1 MAGTNLYLIRN
12 NNLTW
17 AKYANVV
24 DVFLSTKET
33 PYTSVSGNSG
43 TNVVTITGATLV
55 NGMILTFTSLT
66 GGSGV
71 TVNTPYYVIDAS
83 GATCK
88 LAQTQGGSAVAIG
101 TNITAGAVIV
111 STDAMRAWS
120 SEFRDIFSGLGVQGG
135 VSAGASGGVSYAAT
149 LGAPQGFGIYAD
161 PNQPIIANL
170 VGGAPGY
177 SGALF
182 ATPKASISD
191 EVGHLPLRQT
201 LLNKTFWLFD
211 MGASAQPRYLPA
223 EYQEGDIISTS
234 PPQVP

>member
-43 TNVVTITGATLV
+43 TNVVTIAGASLV
-55 NGMILTFTSLT
+55 NGMIVTFTSLT

-71 TVNTPYYVIDAS
+71 TVNTPYYVINAS
-83 GATCK
+83 AATCK
-88 LAQTQGGSAVAIG
+88 LAQTQGGSAVALG

-120 SEFRDIFSGLGVQGG
+120 SEFRDIFDNKGPFNQQVPGLSPTQATNTTYTADVAIIPQ
-135 VSAGASGGVSYAAT
+135 SFTAGTVGY
-149 LGAPQGFGIYAD
+149 GFGLSYS
-161 PNQPIIANL
+161 PIGTDL
-170 VGGAPGY
+170 R
-177 SGALF
+177 
-182 ATPKASISD
+182 ASISD
-191 EVGHLPLRQT
+191 EINHQPLRQT

-211 MGASAQPRYLPA
+211 MGASTQPRYLPA

>member
-71 TVNTPYYVIDAS
+71 TVNTPYYVINAS
-83 GATCK
+83 AATCK
-88 LAQTQGGSAVAIG
+88 LAKTPGGSAVALG

-120 SEFRDIFSGLGVQGG
+120 SEFRDIFNYSNETIVTVGG
-135 VSAGASGGVSYAAT
+135 ASAGLLESGGVSILPEGVVAT
-149 LGAPQGFGIYAD
+149 VPT
-161 PNQPIIANL
+161 
-170 VGGAPGY
+170 GGASVSLP
-177 SGALF
+177 LF
-182 ATPKASISD
+182 STVTGLNTSVSD
-191 EVGHLPLRQT
+191 EVSHQPLRQT

>member
-33 PYTSVSGNSG
+33 PYTSVSGNST
-43 TNVVTITGATLV
+43 TNVVTIAGASLV
-55 NGMILTFTSLT
+55 NGMIVTFTSLT

-71 TVNTPYYVIDAS
+71 TVNTPYYVINAS
-83 GATCK
+83 AATCK
-88 LAQTQGGSAVAIG
+88 LAKTPGGSAVALG

-120 SEFRDIFSGLGVQGG
+120 SEFRDIFSGLGAQGAAFAGSIGG
-135 VSAGASGGVSYAAT
+135 VNYLAGF
-149 LGAPQGFGIYAD
+149 GAPQGFGIYAD
-161 PNQPIIANL
+161 PNEPITAAL
-170 VGGAPGY
+170 SGSSTFTMGY
-177 SGALF
+177 LEG
-182 ATPKASISD
+182 TPKATVSD
-191 EVGHLPLRQT
+191 EVSHFPLRQT

-234 PPQVP
+234 PPQIP

>member
-33 PYTSVSGNSG
+33 PYASVAGVAS

-55 NGMILTFTSLT
+55 DGMVVVFPSLT
-66 GGSGV
+66 GGSGI
-71 TVNTPYYVIDAS
+71 TASTPYYTVNSS
-83 GATCK
+83 GSTCK
-88 LAQTQGGSAVAIG
+88 LAQTPGGIVVGLG
-101 TNITAGAVIV
+101 TDITDGTAIV

-120 SEFRDIFSGLGVQGG
+120 SEFRDIFDNKGSFNQQVPGSSPIAATNTTYTADVAIIPQ
-135 VSAGASGGVSYAAT
+135 SFTAGTIGFGFGVSYV
-149 LGAPQGFGIYAD
+149 
-161 PNQPIIANL
+161 PIGTDL
-170 VGGAPGY
+170 R
-177 SGALF
+177 
-182 ATPKASISD
+182 ASISD
-191 EVGHLPLRQT
+191 EINHQPLRQT

-234 PPQVP
+234 PPQIP